1 MTDYKIA
8 MKVGGKFQNV
18 GNFKQNKWGNMSLGL
33 RVTPELAKLILETET
48 GKWINLS
55 AFPDDGERP
64 VKPVPEIDD
73 SIPDFHSDAPF

>member
-1 MTDYKIA
+1 MDYKIA
-8 MKVGGKFQNV
+8 MKVDGKFQNV

-64 VKPVPEIDD
+64 AKAAQSKEETEYDLNDSVP
-73 SIPDFHSDAPF
+73 F